1 MANNNSGR
9 DKNEKDLVCSFCG
22 KHQDEVERMIIGP
35 GVNICSECIG
45 LCHDLLSDKPERP
58 SGSRAPRAG
67 AGRTRSLQAADDL
80 NINIMTPAEIKEG
93 LDQYVIGQDEAKRVL
108 AVSVYN
114 HYKRILSGK
123 GGDVE
128 LQKSNVLL
136 LGPSGVGKTLLAQ
149 TLAKMLGVP
158 FAIAD
163 ATTLTEAGYVG
174 EDVENI
180 LLKLIQAADYDVER
194 AQCGIV
200 YIDEIDKITKKS
212 ENVSITRDVSG
223 EGVQQALLKI
233 LEGTQA
239 SVPPQGGRKH
249 PQQELIQIDTTNIL
263 FICGGA
269 FDGLEKIIE
278 NRMDQKSIGFNAEIR
293 EKHERNTGE
302 LFKHVM
308 PQDFV
313 KFGLIPEF
321 VGRVPVTV
329 SLDSLDKDALMRI
342 LREPKNS
349 LIKQYT
355 KLFELDGVE
364 LYFTDDAVEA
374 IADKSLSQNTGA
386 RGLRSIME
394 HTLEDLM
401 YEIPSD
407 EDIVAC
413 TITHEAVE
421 ADGEPEIERKGA

>member
-1 MANNNSGR
+1 MAG
-9 DKNEKDLVCSFCG
+9 KNMEKIRCSFCG
-22 KHQDEVERMIIGP
+22 KTQDQVRKLIAGP
-35 GVNICSECIG
+35 GGAYICDECVDI
-45 LCHDLLSDKPERP
+45 C
-58 SGSRAPRAG
+58 
-67 AGRTRSLQAADDL
+67 
-80 NINIMTPAEIKEG
+80 AEIIEEEFEDDASQQPKADFEINLQKPKKLKEF
-93 LDQYVIGQDEAKRVL
+93 LDEYVIGQEEAKKVL
-108 AVSVYN
+108 SVAVYN
-114 HYKRILSGK
+114 HYKRITSEQEI
-123 GGDVE
+123 DVE
-128 LQKSNVLL
+128 LQKSNILM
-136 LGPSGVGKTLLAQ
+136 LGPTGSGKTLLAQ
-149 TLAKMLGVP
+149 TLARVLNVP